1 MHHDPL
7 YSAYHHSHPTLPE
20 RWSAI
25 DRVPASLRKSQ

>member
-7 YSAYHHSHPTLPE
+7 YSAYYHSLPTLPE

-25 DRVPASLRKSQ
+25 DRAQASLHKSQ